1 MFDIEEPVAD
11 VSLVLVVDEW
21 NAESLSGVL
30 ENLRLV
36 PRLQGVPIT
45 IVHQPGFDAAQM
57 LEEGWEIDAAVA
69 LSDLDST
76 AVGRAVEASTR
87 YACVAVV
94 PRPSKV
100 PSWTRKLLREIDR
113 LDQVSLV
120 SDVPLLV
127 WTEYCTKQ
135 IAAQYVHQ
143 VLASQR
149 VEQGSLLAAYLGR
162 LALAAATPLL
172 EAVDPRD
179 GDLEVLAFFA
189 AQFVPGMVEPPWRY
203 RFVLT
208 GPAGDIVRSEPTRL
222 TPRIDSRGVVRWEE
236 LTTSLSLSIAGNGHS
251 RFIVEVDTEEPLL
264 RLRRNLR
271 PRRGALISA
280 RTVHMPVP
288 SAPGGDSEHP
298 VTVRYLLHTT
308 GDGSAAY
315 VTSQIG
321 TGWRAKV
328 RWAATLLKKDAG
340 FILRGPKRRQMRWLR
355 FVRLVTSPILA
366 GRQIWLIGERTDTAQ
381 DNGLHLFKHMREAH
395 PKRAVY
401 YVIDRASP
409 QYERVATYGN
419 VVAHSSWQHQLL
431 MLHAAVLANAYSIRY
446 LIPASWGAGSY
457 TRHLVWRVGALRVYL
472 KHGVHLSPNAV
483 KRGTT
488 GYDLCL
494 TVMPGETAALRAS
507 SGYDKQLVEV
517 GMPRYDALTPTPPSR
532 TLLFMPTWRKYLVT
546 KVLDGAEEG
555 EMPYEGST
563 YERFMTGFLESR
575 RLHELLEKYDYRLT
589 FLPHYNMASRFEG
602 AAVAG
607 DRIEIAD
614 ADNVTFQDLIRGCDA
629 FITDYS
635 SVHFDVAY
643 VGTPIVYARF
653 DEEEFETKHSSP
665 SWFDYETD
673 GFGPVV
679 RSLDQTLDAVEHL
692 LEQGCAPDSY
702 YAARVNAAF
711 PSRDQQNC
719 ARTVA
724 AIDSHVA
731 QQ

>member
-1 MFDIEEPVAD
+1 M
-11 VSLVLVVDEW
+11 DELD
-21 NAESLSGVL
+21 AESLSGAL
-30 ENLRLV
+30 EAVRMAPGLREV
-36 PRLQGVPIT
+36 PMT
-45 IVHQPGFDAAQM
+45 IVHQPGVDVGPV
-57 LEEGWEIDAAVA
+57 LEQTTDVRAAVA
-69 LSDLDST
+69 LPEVEL
-76 AVGRAVEASTR
+76 AVMERLLGATTK
-87 YACVAVV
+87 YACVAVL

-100 PSWTRKLLREIDR
+100 PAWTRKVVREVNR
-113 LDQVSLV
+113 LEQLPLA

-127 WTEYCTKQ
+127 WAGSCTRQ
-135 IAAQYVHQ
+135 TVAQYVNHM
-143 VLASQR
+143 LARQE
-149 VEQGSLLAAYLGR
+149 VEPGSLLAAYLGR
-162 LALAAATPLL
+162 LTLAAANPLL
-172 EAVDPRD
+172 EAVDPQD

-189 AQFVPGMVEPPWRY
+189 AQFVPGMPEPPWRF
-203 RFVLT
+203 RIVLT
-208 GPAGDIVRSEPTRL
+208 GPSGDVVRSEPIRL
-222 TPRIDSRGVVRWEE
+222 TPRIDSHGKVRWEE
-236 LTTSLSLSIAGNGHS
+236 LTTTLSLRTAGNGHS
-251 RFIVEVDTEEPLL
+251 RFIIEVDTEEPLL

-288 SAPGGDSEHP
+288 AAQGSNSGAP

-308 GDGSAAY
+308 GDGSAAFI
-315 VTSQIG
+315 TSQIG

-340 FILRGPKRRQMRWLR
+340 FIFRGRKRRQMRWLR
-355 FVRLVTSPILA
+355 LVRLVTRPFFA
-366 GRQIWLIGERTDTAQ
+366 RRKIWLIGERTDTAQ
-381 DNGLHLFKHMREAH
+381 DNGVHLFAHMREVH
-395 PKRAVY
+395 PERAVY
-401 YVIDRASP
+401 YVIDRSSP
-409 QYERVATYGN
+409 QYDRVAKYGN
-419 VVAHSSWQHQLL
+419 VIAHSSWQHQLL

-472 KHGVHLSPNAV
+472 KHGVHLSPNSV

-507 SGYDKQLVEV
+507 SGYDEQLVEV

-555 EMPYEGST
+555 EEPYEGSA

-575 RLHELLEKYDYRLT
+575 RLHDLLEKYDYRLT

-602 AAVAG
+602 ASVAG
-607 DRIEIAD
+607 ERIQLANAD
-614 ADNVTFQDLIRGCDA
+614 DVTFQDLIRGCDA
-629 FITDYS
+629 FITDFS

-653 DEEEFETKHSSP
+653 DEEDFETKHSSP
-665 SWFDYETD
+665 SWFDYEAD

-679 RSLDQTLDAVEHL
+679 RSLDQTLDAVEDL
-692 LEQGCAPDSY
+692 LERGCEPDPF
-702 YAARVNAAF
+702 YAARVDAAF
-711 PSRDQQNC
+711 ASRDQQNC

-731 QQ
+731 QR